1 MTMRERIASHD
12 AIWLQDSETNL
23 MVINAVIVTD
33 RLDLQTLRTT
43 FQQRVFEGPDPGR
56 FERLRCR
63 ITGSGLVRYWE
74 RDRDFHIDRHIFAA
88 RGENLHSLAAVQAY
102 VGEQASHKLDR
113 DRPRWEIQVIEGF
126 EDGGTALLV
135 RIHHSIGD
143 GMALVSLMFA
153 LMDEPWNR
161 EDGMAQGS
169 VHPSPGARLLGKT
182 LRAVMIPLS
191 APGILIRRLTWIP
204 DRSHLHGP
212 HLSGRKRVAWTEPLD
227 LEVLKKAK
235 NRLGATVNDVLMTS
249 VSGAFS
255 MYLERHGDV
264 SPKRFRISMPVNV
277 RHPGK
282 ALRCENHFAAVPLEL
297 PAGSGPLQPRIEAVK
312 AHMDG
317 LKRSVAPLVVY
328 GIQRLLL
335 SLLPK
340 AVSRGLID
348 FLANKCT
355 AVVTNV
361 PGPPTEIAIEGRKVR
376 SILFWVPQRA
386 RIGIGISI
394 LSFAG
399 KVQVG
404 GMADEALMP
413 DPATLVRAFED
424 EFDALRAL

>member
-1 MTMRERIASHD
+1 MRQRITSND
-12 AIWLQDSETNL
+12 AIWLQDSDTNL
-23 MVINAVIVTD
+23 MVINAVILTD
-33 RLDLQTLRTT
+33 RLDLETLRKA
-43 FQQRVFEGPDPGR
+43 FQRRVFEGPDPER

-63 ITGSGLVRYWE
+63 ITGEGLFRYWE
-74 RDRDFHIDRHIFAA
+74 RDEAFDIARHIFAA
-88 RGENLHSLAAVQAY
+88 RGENLHGLEAVQAY
-102 VGEQASHKLDR
+102 VGAEASRKLPR

-126 EDGGTALLV
+126 EDHGTALLV

-161 EDGMAQGS
+161 EDGMARGS
-169 VHPSPGARLLGKT
+169 VHPSPGARLVGK
-182 LRAVMIPLS
+182 LVRGAMIPLS
-191 APGILIRRLTWIP
+191 APGILLRRLTWIP

-212 HLSGRKRVAWTEPLD
+212 SLSGRKRVAWTSPLD
-227 LEVLKKAK
+227 LEVLKRVKD
-235 NRLGATVNDVLMTS
+235 RLGATVNDVLMAS

-264 SPKRFRISMPVNV
+264 SPTKFRISMPVNV

-282 ALRCENHFAAVPLEL
+282 VLRCENHFAAVPLEL
-297 PAGSGPLQPRIEAVK
+297 PAGSGPLPARIQAVK
-312 AHMDG
+312 QRMDG
-317 LKRSVAPLVVY
+317 LKRSVAPLVVF
-328 GIQRLLL
+328 GIQRALL
-335 SLLPK
+335 SFLPK
-340 AVSRGLID
+340 LVSRGLID

-361 PGPPTEIAIEGRKVR
+361 PGPPRDIAVEGRRVR

-404 GMADEALMP
+404 VMADEALMP
-413 DPATLVRAFED
+413 DPSSLVRAFED
-424 EFDALRAL
+424 EFEALRAF